1 VKGTIAKRRIALVT
15 SRFPYGPREPFLR
28 EEIAELARVCD
39 VIVVPALPTDE
50 PATETGI
57 PSLRLRLLSPPVLR
71 AAALET
77 MRAPG
82 RAIHALATVL
92 RAPRTFTAKCKNLL
106 VFPTGLA
113 VSRIVR
119 ELGVTHVHAYWL
131 ALPATVAYVAAAM
144 NDVPWSATGHRYDL
158 TDSNMSGRNV
168 GETFISTA
176 QFIRTI
182 SKVGEERVRSALGT
196 AVRAQLLTE
205 HLGVRVPQE
214 AAPQAQPDPTLRLI
228 CAAILEPRKGH
239 AVLFDAI
246 AEASR
251 AGIRVSCALAG
262 EGSLLAEL
270 QARSRA
276 LGIAD
281 RLEFLGHIAHEQLL
295 DKIQG
300 GTYDAAILTSAD
312 EGIPIF
318 LAESMAAGLP
328 VIATRSGGVEELV
341 NAENG
346 ILCAPG
352 RSGEIAAA
360 IRAFA
365 CDRVLRARLG
375 AAGRETVRRR
385 FDARENARRIA
396 KLLVREGVA

>member
-1 VKGTIAKRRIALVT
+1 MSASVAKQRIALIT

-28 EEIAELARVCD
+28 EEIKELARVCD
-39 VIVVPALPTDE
+39 IIVIPALPTDE
-50 PATETGI
+50 PAAEAGI
-57 PSLRLRLLSPPVLR
+57 PSLRLRLLSLPVLR
-71 AAALET
+71 AAALEAVRAPWRV
-77 MRAPG
+77 MRA
-82 RAIHALATVL
+82 LAVVL
-92 RAPRTFTAKCKNLL
+92 RAPRTFTGKCKNAL

-113 VSRIVR
+113 VSRVVR
-119 ELGVTHVHAYWL
+119 DLGVTHVHAYWL
-131 ALPATVAYVAAAM
+131 ALPATVAYVAAVM

-182 SKVGEERVRSALGT
+182 SKVGEERVRRALGSP
-196 AVRAQLLTE
+196 ARALLLTE

-214 AAPQAQPDPTLRLI
+214 AAPAPRTDPTLRLI

-246 AEASR
+246 AEALR
-251 AGIRVSCALAG
+251 TGVRVSCTLAG
-262 EGSLLAEL
+262 TGSLFAEL
-270 QARSRA
+270 RSRSRA

-281 RLEFLGHIAHEQLL
+281 RLEFLGHIAHDQLL
-295 DKIQG
+295 ERIQG
-300 GTYDAAILTSAD
+300 GAYDAAILTSAD

-352 RSGEIAAA
+352 QSAEIAAA
-360 IRAFA
+360 IRTFA
-365 CDRVLRARLG
+365 RDRMLRARLG

-385 FDARENARRIA
+385 FDVRENAQRIA